1 MIDFVNTTTCLPVD
15 VKTVTKRLRKI
26 ASQSFLDA
34 VTAKRKSVQKSICV
48 LFVGLKDIGRYI
60 DDNSDPCGLYFPHH
74 PDAHKAL
81 IYVCP
86 EKILTWCTDI
96 LEELKTET
104 VPVSITI
111 SKLYPSLLISVIIHE
126 LTHFIMDPWAA
137 IDHDCH
143 IPWGNLVENKF
154 NFEIKS
160 PCSPLKNFYD
170 SSKFSQECVKSCLFM
185 EESLAE
191 AVALHQN
198 YSDKGKIKTALESSV
213 KKNKKP
219 QYSAGLKWTNNL
231 DKLLQIAKLWTDF
244 KEICVKPKSPLH
256 WIHGNLNLPLIN
268 VFEKLLECENGKLMI
283 EDVQP
288 NFDLT
293 LFNEKDHDKLKYAMT
308 SGSDVDR
315 FWVSANERFH
325 SDIGILK
332 LLLTDNSEYVR
343 HNILL
348 HQSIWD
354 IDIMKIIM
362 GRESQNFNGSKNK
375 DIRIAAVYHQN
386 NNMFIVMLGMNDP
399 DEDVKKA
406 AQKVL
411 KSGKF
416 SIKN

>member
-1 MIDFVNTTTCLPVD
+1 
-15 VKTVTKRLRKI
+15 
-26 ASQSFLDA
+26 
-34 VTAKRKSVQKSICV
+34 
-48 LFVGLKDIGRYI
+48 
-60 DDNSDPCGLYFPHH
+60 
-74 PDAHKAL
+74 
-81 IYVCP
+81 
-86 EKILTWCTDI
+86 
-96 LEELKTET
+96 
-104 VPVSITI
+104 
-111 SKLYPSLLISVIIHE
+111 
-126 LTHFIMDPWAA
+126 
-137 IDHDCH
+137 
-143 IPWGNLVENKF
+143 
-154 NFEIKS
+154 
-160 PCSPLKNFYD
+160 
-170 SSKFSQECVKSCLFM
+170 M

-315 FWVSANERFH
+315 FWVSANERFY

-362 GRESQNFNGSKNK
+362 GIESQNFNGSKNK
-375 DIRIAAVYHQN
+375 DIRIAAVNHQN
-386 NNMFIVMLGMNDP
+386 NNMFIVMLGMKDP

-406 AQKVL
+406 AQEVL